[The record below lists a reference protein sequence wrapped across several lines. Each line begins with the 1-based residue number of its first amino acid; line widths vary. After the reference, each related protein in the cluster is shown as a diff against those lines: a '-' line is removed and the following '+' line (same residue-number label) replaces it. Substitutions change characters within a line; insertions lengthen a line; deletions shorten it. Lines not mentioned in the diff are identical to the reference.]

1 MILVTTRN
9 ESIALAMHAKTHHLM
24 ELPNADYW
32 SLFKKHAFRDGSANA
47 DPKIKEIGTQI
58 VKKCKGLPL
67 AIKAIGDLLWLESD
81 VERWTKIL
89 KSDLWDLSLEE
100 TNILPA
106 LRLSYKYLPS
116 YLKRCFANCSIFPKD
131 HIFNKDQLVLL
142 WMAEGFLHESK
153 TEKMEDIGKQYF
165 YSLVSRSL
173 FQQSSETKLG
183 FVMHDL
189 VDDLAKFVSG
199 QFGFTLD
206 GDNSKEIVKM
216 TQYLSYFDLDYP
228 RRLKMI
234 FARVLSL
241 SGIGITK
248 LPDSI
253 SKMKHLR
260 YLDLSFTNIK
270 CLPNSMCNLCNL
282 QTLKLSNCWSLD
294 RLPRVM
300 RKLINL
306 RHLEIDDTQALKEM
320 PTQMGKLKYLQ
331 TLTKFIVS
339 KHNGSCIGELGKL
352 INVRGKLSIWEL
364 QNVRLAEDALDIGL
378 KDNDHLKELVL
389 HAQWNPTNE
398 YGIWESQRGILE
410 NLQPHKSL
418 ERLTI
423 NYYHG
428 KGFPDWIARLPSLA
442 NISYME
448 LRNCKYCGALPKGS
462 YLTLMNCTLMG
473 SMELLLWIR
482 SFMEIVL

>member
-106 LRLSYKYLPS
+106 LRLSYK
-116 YLKRCFANCSIFPKD
+116 
-131 HIFNKDQLVLL
+131 
-142 WMAEGFLHESK
+142 
-153 TEKMEDIGKQYF
+153 
-165 YSLVSRSL
+165 
-173 FQQSSETKLG
+173 
-183 FVMHDL
+183 
-189 VDDLAKFVSG
+189 
-199 QFGFTLD
+199 
-206 GDNSKEIVKM
+206 
-216 TQYLSYFDLDYP
+216 
-228 RRLKMI
+228 
-234 FARVLSL
+234 
-241 SGIGITK
+241 
-248 LPDSI
+248 
-253 SKMKHLR
+253 
-260 YLDLSFTNIK
+260 
-270 CLPNSMCNLCNL
+270 
-282 QTLKLSNCWSLD
+282 
-294 RLPRVM
+294 LPRVM